1 MRKALPKLGLQQ
13 FRLIQCYGMSLEPRP
28 FNSLWHHHCR
38 STKEIFLLSSYLLFS
53 CFDFL
58 AAENLIRIF
67 FGCCRWSP
75 IVRNDSDQKII
86 DTYFL
91 VEQNFNLL
99 NLLLAIRVPFSLYL
113 SLSLSLSHSC
123 TLALSLTPSFALCLA
138 LILNHGTLSHFL
150 RFRLNLENFI

>member
-28 FNSLWHHHCR
+28 FNSLLHQHCH
-38 STKEIFLLSSYLLFS
+38 SNQYNFSFVFLPSFC

-75 IVRNDSDQKII
+75 IVRNDSEQKII

-91 VEQNFNLL
+91 VEKNFNLL
-99 NLLLAIRVPFSLYL
+99 NLLLAIRV
-113 SLSLSLSHSC
+113 SLSLSRTLTLSIS
-123 TLALSLTPSFALCLA
+123 PSFTFSLA

-150 RFRLNLENFI
+150 RLRLTLEDFI